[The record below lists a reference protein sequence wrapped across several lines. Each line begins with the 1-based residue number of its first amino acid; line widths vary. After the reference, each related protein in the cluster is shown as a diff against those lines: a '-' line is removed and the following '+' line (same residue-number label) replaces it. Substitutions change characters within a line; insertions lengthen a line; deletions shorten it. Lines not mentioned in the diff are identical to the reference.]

1 MCRKQSERS
10 LQKHLFIIHDHAHS
24 YPNAGSLVVA
34 LGDFYKRL
42 TRQKK
47 SLKQVMPLIAIV
59 ADIAY
64 RNPRTNA
71 VCAVIIGKL
80 LSYLESTV
88 EKLAVTEKVK
98 ARFEQIP
105 NTGHLQIWI
114 QRLTHPLLQ
123 EIAYEEPICKLVAG
137 GMDVLWNCKWISCNT
152 LKKVI
157 SQADIIDREK
167 LANMEPVIP
176 VKEIELFLSKALYGG
191 SA

>member
-1 MCRKQSERS
+1 M
-10 LQKHLFIIHDHAHS
+10 
-24 YPNAGSLVVA
+24 VA
-34 LGDFYKRL
+34 LGDFHKRL
-42 TRQKK
+42 SRQKK

-64 RNPRTNA
+64 RNPRTYA

-80 LSYLESTV
+80 LSYLESTG
-88 EKLAVTEKVK
+88 EKLAVTEKIK

-114 QRLTHPLLQ
+114 QRLTHPLSQ
-123 EIAYEEPICKLVAG
+123 EIAYEEPICKLVSGDTVA
-137 GMDVLWNCKWISCNT
+137 LWNCKWISSNN
-152 LKKVI
+152 LNEAI

-167 LANMEPVIP
+167 LAGMEPVPP
-176 VKEIELFLSKALYGG
+176 VSEIELFLSKALYGG